1 MSRTAK
7 FLGVLTILAMLMGSF
22 SSFSAS
28 AAQVPDELLLEES
41 PAVDMTTESETVDS
55 ELASTESVES
65 PSGEQ
70 QEEVPPVDPQE
81 EAQQPLV
88 EEPAQEEPE
97 NRV

>member
-1 MSRTAK
+1 MSRAAK

-22 SSFSAS
+22 SFSAS